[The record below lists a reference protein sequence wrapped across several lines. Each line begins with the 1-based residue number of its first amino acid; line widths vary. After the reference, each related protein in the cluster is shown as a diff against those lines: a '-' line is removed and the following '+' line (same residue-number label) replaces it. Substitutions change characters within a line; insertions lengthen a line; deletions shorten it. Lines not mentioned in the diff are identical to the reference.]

1 MIGRTPGNIVA
12 IRPLKEGVIAN
23 YTITQKMLEYVVNKV
38 AGKSFFSKP
47 RIMVCI
53 PTGVTS
59 VEKRAV
65 LEAAMQAGASKTYLI
80 EEPLAAALGAGLDI
94 AAAAGSMV
102 VDIGGGTADIA
113 VVTMGSIS
121 ISKSVKIAGNI
132 LDEDIIRYLRR
143 ERNIVIG
150 EKTAESIKKRI
161 GCAYLRDTELA
172 IGIKGK
178 FIRSAGGKQQV
189 EVIAGDIEVYGIA
202 DPQEYPYRKGT
213 FLEYLREIAHLRLR
227 TNTFGAI
234 FRIRHN
240 MAFAIH
246 RYFNER
252 GFFYFN
258 TPIITT
264 SDSEGAGELFEV
276 KTELKDDFFGSPA
289 NLTVSGQL
297 EGELGAL
304 ALGAI
309 YTFSPTFRAE
319 NSNTFRHLSE
329 FWMIEPEVAFNDIN
343 DNMDLAEN
351 FLKYLIRYALENCES
366 DLAFLNDNV
375 DNGLMDKLHFVANNE
390 FMRLPYSKAIE
401 ILQESGRQFD
411 YPVKPGLIYVLNMNV
426 IW

>member
-1 MIGRTPGNIVA
+1 MFFNSVDIGIDLGTANILVFIKGKGIVLNEPSVVAIDKDKNKILAVGEEARQMIGRTPGNIVA

-65 LEAAMQAGASKTYLI
+65 LEATMQAGASKTYLI

-178 FIRSAGGKQQV
+178 HYITGMPITDEVNTTEVYLAMREHLEAIAEGVRSV
-189 EVIAGDIEVYGIA
+189 LEVTPPELAGDISETGI
-202 DPQEYPYRKGT
+202 
-213 FLEYLREIAHLRLR
+213 L
-227 TNTFGAI
+227 
-234 FRIRHN
+234 
-240 MAFAIH
+240 
-246 RYFNER
+246 
-252 GFFYFN
+252 
-258 TPIITT
+258 
-264 SDSEGAGELFEV
+264 
-276 KTELKDDFFGSPA
+276 
-289 NLTVSGQL
+289 LTG
-297 EGELGAL
+297 GGAL
-304 ALGAI
+304 LDG
-309 YTFSPTFRAE
+309 
-319 NSNTFRHLSE
+319 
-329 FWMIEPEVAFNDIN
+329 
-343 DNMDLAEN
+343 
-351 FLKYLIRYALENCES
+351 
-366 DLAFLNDNV
+366 
-375 DNGLMDKLHFVANNE
+375 MDKLIEKRTGVHVIIPDDPLECVA
-390 FMRLPYSKAIE
+390 LGTGYAIE
-401 ILQESGRQFD
+401 HMDILENNGGIFKTREEITGFKD
-411 YPVKPGLIYVLNMNV
+411 
-426 IW
+426 